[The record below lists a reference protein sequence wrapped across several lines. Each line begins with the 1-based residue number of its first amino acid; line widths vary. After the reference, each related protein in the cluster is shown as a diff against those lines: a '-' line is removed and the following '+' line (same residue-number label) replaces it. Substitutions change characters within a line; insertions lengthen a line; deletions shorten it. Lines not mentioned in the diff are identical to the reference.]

1 MNYRYLTTMSETT
14 QMVSTLKK
22 CLKAKGMTYRDLA
35 LKLNLSEP
43 SVKRLFAE
51 QSFSLKR
58 LEQICQALD
67 LSFYNLAK
75 LSAEA
80 ESGVSVL
87 TIEQEKALAENPK
100 LMVFFYLVLNG
111 RELSS
116 ITEDYKFTA
125 PEAYDMLASLEKVK
139 LVERYPHDKVKL
151 LVFKNIVW
159 NHHGPLR
166 KKYEA
171 QIQNEFLESSFA
183 QADEKKYFS
192 YGKLS
197 ESSRQILMKKIDR
210 LTKDFNELLEID
222 KALPGENRQHVGLLI
237 NYRPWVFSLIR
248 DLKRKVS

>member
-1 MNYRYLTTMSETT
+1 MSETT
-14 QMVSTLKK
+14 QVIATLKK

-51 QSFSLKR
+51 ESFSVKR

-80 ESGVSVL
+80 ESGVSFF
-87 TIEQEKALAENPK
+87 TKEQETVFAENPK
-100 LMVFFYLVLNG
+100 LMVFFYLILNG

-116 ITEDYKFTA
+116 ITKDYKFTA
-125 PEAYDMLASLEKVK
+125 PEAYEMLVNLEKIK
-139 LVERYPHDKVKL
+139 LVERYPHDKIKL
-151 LVFKNIVW
+151 LVFKNIGW
-159 NHHGPLR
+159 LDNGPLR

-171 QIQNEFLESSFA
+171 CIQHEFLDSDFFLS
-183 QADEKKYFS
+183 DEKKYFS

-210 LTKDFNELLEID
+210 LTKDFHELLEMD
-222 KALPGENRQHVGLLI
+222 KALPGENRRHVGLLL
-237 NYRPWVFSLIR
+237 NYRPWIFSLIR
-248 DLKRKVS
+248 DLKREKPFSN